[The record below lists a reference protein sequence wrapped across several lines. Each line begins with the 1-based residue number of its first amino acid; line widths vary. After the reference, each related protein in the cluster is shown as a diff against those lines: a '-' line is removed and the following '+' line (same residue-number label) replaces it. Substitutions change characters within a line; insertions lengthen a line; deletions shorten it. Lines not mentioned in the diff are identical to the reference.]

1 MFGFLTPPAKD
12 ETDPLVSARAVSAW
26 LRHLPTQDVIAR
38 QHHVMRVFDGM
49 RQSSRPTDLNRVAA
63 IQFLDTALGADR
75 RQLVK
80 QYVENIDR
88 STRVADRGWQAAQE
102 MSQGFVYAYQ
112 TALERA
118 LAEGSNPRWK
128 QLIPQVF
135 ARLLHYHG
143 TDAKLRAF
151 RHERWIPAKWTNL
164 HQLYA
169 KAIELGVARV
179 AAALPSAGPGAMQWS
194 TEQEYVYALLIQ
206 QLNMGSLSPSEID
219 WASAQMRAW
228 SRKLEFEAVPRT
240 SEGFYVDLASKR
252 GLVRR
257 TGNESGPT
265 LHFLDTTPLAD
276 QLERAMHA
284 LRQADIGEPGA
295 AAAFNQQRV
304 VILEKV
310 RPVVAPNLHGDLR
323 RSPRTP
329 VTVAAKVR
337 VGLARICIELTPRE
351 IVEPANDAD
360 AGNEQIEV
368 FAVADSPRA
377 RQHHHVPDE
386 HDSLTASIAPVGD
399 QAWQVK
405 DRSVAG
411 LRISASGGIGQSL
424 VLGALVA
431 IRQADAEWVLGAVR
445 RLNKVSNDEVE
456 AGVSIIA
463 DRIVPI
469 TVHARR
475 AAKEDLGMVV
485 NGVDVSMM
493 GSRFDALYL
502 PPPSRPEKP
511 LTVKTLIV
519 PTSEYADGRNLILT
533 TGHSVYT
540 IALRHLVEQRA
551 DWSWAAFQI
560 IDKKPTDY

>member
-1 MFGFLTPPAKD
+1 MFGFLTPQAKD
-12 ETDPLVSARAVSAW
+12 DTDPLVSARSVSAW

-38 QHHVMRVFDGM
+38 QHDVMRVFDGM
-49 RQSSRPTDLNRVAA
+49 RQSSRPMDLNRVTA
-63 IQFLDTALGADR
+63 IQLLDTALGADR

-80 QYVENIDR
+80 QYLESIDR
-88 STRVADRGWQAAQE
+88 SARVADRVWQAAQE

-118 LAEGSNPRWK
+118 VAESANPRWK
-128 QLIPQVF
+128 SAIPQLF

-151 RHERWIPAKWTNL
+151 RHERWIPARWTNL

-169 KAIELGVARV
+169 RAIELGVPRV
-179 AAALPSAGPGAMQWS
+179 AVALPSAGPGAMQWS
-194 TEQEYVYALLIQ
+194 AEQEYVYALLIQ
-206 QLNMGSLSPSEID
+206 QLNMGSLSPAEID

-228 SRKLEFEAVPRT
+228 SRKLNIEAVPRS
-240 SEGFYVDLASKR
+240 SEGFFVDLASR
-252 GLVRR
+252 QGLVRR

-276 QLERAMHA
+276 QLERAIHA
-284 LRQADIGEPGA
+284 LREADIGEPGEGGVV
-295 AAAFNQQRV
+295 NQQRIG
-304 VILEKV
+304 ILEKV

-337 VGLARICIELTPRE
+337 VGLARICVELTPKAT
-351 IVEPANDAD
+351 VEPANDAY
-360 AGNEQIEV
+360 AGNQQVEV
-368 FAVADSPRA
+368 LAVADRPRVRRHA
-377 RQHHHVPDE
+377 SDE
-386 HDSLTASIAPVGD
+386 QDSLTASITPISD
-399 QAWQVK
+399 PAWQVK

-411 LRISASGGIGQSL
+411 LRIAASGGIGQSM

-431 IRQADAEWVLGAVR
+431 VRQSDAVDWVLGAVR

-469 TVHARR
+469 AIHAKR
-475 AAKEDLGMVV
+475 AAKDDLGMVV

-551 DWSWAAFQI
+551 EWSWAAFQI
-560 IDKKPTDY
+560 IDKKPTGF

>member
-1 MFGFLTPPAKD
+1 
-12 ETDPLVSARAVSAW
+12 
-26 LRHLPTQDVIAR
+26 
-38 QHHVMRVFDGM
+38 
-49 RQSSRPTDLNRVAA
+49 
-63 IQFLDTALGADR
+63 
-75 RQLVK
+75 
-80 QYVENIDR
+80 
-88 STRVADRGWQAAQE
+88 
-102 MSQGFVYAYQ
+102 
-112 TALERA
+112 
-118 LAEGSNPRWK
+118 
-128 QLIPQVF
+128 
-135 ARLLHYHG
+135 
-143 TDAKLRAF
+143 
-151 RHERWIPAKWTNL
+151 
-164 HQLYA
+164 
-169 KAIELGVARV
+169 
-179 AAALPSAGPGAMQWS
+179 MQWS

-206 QLNMGSLSPSEID
+206 QLNMGSLSPAEID

-228 SRKLEFEAVPRT
+228 GRKLEFEAVPRS

-265 LHFLDTTPLAD
+265 LRFLDTTPLAD

-284 LRQADIGEPGA
+284 IRQTDIGEPGA
-295 AAAFNQQRV
+295 AAAVNLQRIA
-304 VILEKV
+304 ILEKV

-323 RSPRTP
+323 RSPRMP

-337 VGLARICIELTPRE
+337 VGPRAHLRRAHAAR
-351 IVEPANDAD
+351 DAS
-360 AGNEQIEV
+360 
-368 FAVADSPRA
+368 SPRTTPTPATSRSRCSRSPTA
-377 RQHHHVPDE
+377 R
-386 HDSLTASIAPVGD
+386 APG
-399 QAWQVK
+399 ATTFPTSTIRWRR
-405 DRSVAG
+405 RSC
-411 LRISASGGIGQSL
+411 RS
-424 VLGALVA
+424 A
-431 IRQADAEWVLGAVR
+431 IRPGRSRTAASPDCASPR
-445 RLNKVSNDEVE
+445 RAASARASCWARSSRFAKPTPSIGCWAPCAGSNKVSNDEVE

-469 TVHARR
+469 TVNARR

-485 NGVDVSMM
+485 NGVDVSTM
-493 GSRFDALYL
+493 GSRFEALYL

>member
-1 MFGFLTPPAKD
+1 MFGFLTPQAKD
-12 ETDPLVSARAVSAW
+12 DTDPLVSARAVSAW

-49 RQSSRPTDLNRVAA
+49 RQSSRPIDLNRVTA
-63 IQFLDTALGADR
+63 IQMLDTALGADR

-80 QYVENIDR
+80 QYLESIDR
-88 STRVADRGWQAAQE
+88 SARIADRVWQAAQE

-118 LAEGSNPRWK
+118 VAESANPRWK
-128 QLIPQVF
+128 PAIPQLF

-164 HQLYA
+164 HQLYGRA
-169 KAIELGVARV
+169 LELGIARV
-179 AAALPSAGPGAMQWS
+179 AVALASAGPGAMQWS
-194 TEQEYVYALLIQ
+194 TEQEYLYALLIQ
-206 QLNMGSLSPSEID
+206 QLNMGSLSPVEID

-228 SRKLEFEAVPRT
+228 GRKLEFEAVPHS

-257 TGNESGPT
+257 TGNESGPA
-265 LHFLDTTPLAD
+265 LYFVDTTPLAD

-295 AAAFNQQRV
+295 AAALNQQR
-304 VILEKV
+304 IGTLEKV
-310 RPVVAPNLHGDLR
+310 RPVVAPNLYGDLR
-323 RSPRTP
+323 RAPRTP
-329 VTVAAKVR
+329 ITVAAKVR
-337 VGLARICIELTPRE
+337 VGLARICAELMPKKV
-351 IVEPANDAD
+351 IEPANDPD
-360 AGNEQIEV
+360 AGSEQIEV
-368 FAVADSPRA
+368 FAVADGPRVR
-377 RQHHHVPDE
+377 RQVPDE
-386 HDSLTASIAPVGD
+386 HDSLSVSIAPVSD
-399 QAWQVK
+399 PAWQVK

-411 LRISASGGIGQSL
+411 LRIAATGGIGQSL

-431 IRQADAEWVLGAVR
+431 VRQSDAIDWVLGAVR
-445 RLNKVSNDEVE
+445 RLTKVSNDEVE
-456 AGVSIIA
+456 AGVSIVA
-463 DRIVPI
+463 DRVVPI

-475 AAKEDLGMVV
+475 AAKDDLGMVV

-493 GSRFDALYL
+493 GSRFEALYL
-502 PPPSRPEKP
+502 PPPSRPERP
-511 LTVKTLIV
+511 LTVKTLIM
-519 PTSEYADGRNLILT
+519 PTSEYVDGRNLILT
-533 TGHSVYT
+533 TGRSVYT

-551 DWSWAAFQI
+551 DWSWTAFQI
-560 IDKKPTDY
+560 IDKKPTKF